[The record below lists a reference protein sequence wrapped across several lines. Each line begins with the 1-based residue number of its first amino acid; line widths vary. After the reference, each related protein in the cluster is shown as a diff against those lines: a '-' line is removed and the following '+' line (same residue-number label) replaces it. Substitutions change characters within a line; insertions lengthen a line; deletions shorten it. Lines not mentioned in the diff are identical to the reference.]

1 MFFNLQKKEQ
11 RERYKGLLKN
21 MGALSNLFSE
31 SDTPYLPYRAH
42 ENIFCRAFEATN
54 LSRGDIT
61 ADAQKEKI
69 GIALKTW
76 VGTDNQ
82 KIAEFNKNKPDY
94 ASLEGL
100 DLVKKIAE
108 FRNERIRITKN
119 MRGIEEM
126 LYHVVKRI
134 PKAMQIWECG
144 LDEIDINNIKLLKKD
159 DKKTNPY
166 FSDGKH
172 MYHFLVSKST
182 LYMIF
187 EGMQLVDNFDV
198 DILDDPYSLLEQMF
212 ATKQVDDQTSPIMNL
227 FEEKHGEMLKLMLYT
242 VGTKNQLR
250 GAKGYPIENSDK
262 YAFVPLHSGI
272 NQWNANGRKRNED
285 ELYIPYPVNAKEKKP
300 NFFPPRDEEFQIV
313 LPDGT
318 ELSAKVC
325 QANGKA
331 IMSNPN
337 KALGHWLLRDVFEVA
352 PGTILNYGDLQ
363 RFGID
368 SVVFEK
374 LEDKRYSVNFC
385 LDPASTPS
393 D

>member
-1 MFFNLQKKEQ
+1 MFFDLQKKEQ
-11 RERYKGLLKN
+11 QERYKTLLKN

-31 SDTPYLPYRAH
+31 NDAPYLPYRAH
-42 ENIFCRAFEATN
+42 ENIFCRAFDATN

-69 GIALKTW
+69 GIGLKTW
-76 VGTDNQ
+76 VGSGNQ
-82 KIAEFNKNKPDY
+82 KVAEFNKNKPDY
-94 ASLEGL
+94 ADLEGL
-100 DLVKKIAE
+100 DLVKKIAD

-119 MRGIEEM
+119 MCGIDEM

-134 PKAMQIWECG
+134 PNAMQIWECG
-144 LDEIDINNIKLLKKD
+144 LDEININNIRLLKQGNE
-159 DKKTNPY
+159 KTNPY
-166 FSDGKH
+166 FNDGKH
-172 MYHFLVSKST
+172 TYHFSVSKST

-187 EGMQLVDNFDV
+187 DEMQLIDDFDV
-198 DILDDPYSLLEQMF
+198 DILDDPYTLLEQMF
-212 ATKQVDDQTSPIMNL
+212 ATKWVDEQASPIMNL
-227 FEEKHGEMLKLMLYT
+227 FEEKHGEMLKLKLYT
-242 VGTKNQLR
+242 VGSKKQLN
-250 GAKGYPIENSDK
+250 GAKGYPIENTGK
-262 YAFVPLHSGI
+262 YAFVPLRSGI
-272 NQWNANGRKRNED
+272 NQWNANGRKRHED
-285 ELYIPYPVNAKEKKP
+285 ELYIPYPASAKEKNP

-325 QANGKA
+325 QENGKA

-352 PGTILNYGDLQ
+352 PGTIISYGDLQ

-374 LEDKRYSVNFC
+374 LEDKKYSVNFC
-385 LDPASTPS
+385 LDTNE